1 MNQSINTAAAAANL
15 IALLVFARK
24 ARERHPRNC
33 ARSISSRPRAEAL
46 SETTSQNKNNNTRL
60 YLRMRRRGSVQ
71 AASPC
76 FRYRTAAAANV
87 TSLCEGACPRHI
99 LPRRRRRLRGS
110 EAGDTGCCAQP
121 GVPAPS
127 ICVASSGL
135 VVARLTPP
143 LFHQQPDGGVGGWG
157 TRGLHKR
164 LRIENTEAFFL

>member
-1 MNQSINTAAAAANL
+1 
-15 IALLVFARK
+15 
-24 ARERHPRNC
+24 
-33 ARSISSRPRAEAL
+33 
-46 SETTSQNKNNNTRL
+46 
-60 YLRMRRRGSVQ
+60 MRRRGSAQ
-71 AASPC
+71 AASPR

-99 LPRRRRRLRGS
+99 LQRRRRRLGGS

-164 LRIENTEAFFL
+164 VQLRIQRPFLCKHPMRVPAGCCDASRFNFFVVIFSQREGRKKLLAPRKSKING